1 MASDGQ
7 LTGSVW
13 PVNTLGLGHSFFC
26 LFVLTVLTFRNWKSY
41 PCFWISFFFFY
52 QKIWQL
58 WAYTLIW
65 SYLAGVSNS
74 GCPQWHAIPTWPW
87 TLIMA
92 SVQTLICSLGWSQGP
107 DQNHQRFSL
116 WLEMPVT

>member
-41 PCFWISFFFFY
+41 PCFWISFFFF
-52 QKIWQL
+52 L
-58 WAYTLIW
+58 SEDLATLGLHP
-65 SYLAGVSNS
+65 YLVIFGRS
-74 GCPQWHAIPTWPW
+74 
-87 TLIMA
+87 
-92 SVQTLICSLGWSQGP
+92 
-107 DQNHQRFSL
+107 
-116 WLEMPVT
+116 E